1 MVIANHRQAR
11 HGDARA
17 EPDSRPSS
25 AGTRGYLASMRTNV
39 SARGQPISARG
50 QPVSAR
56 EQSLFRHGS
65 ITRLAPPPDDDS
77 RPHCRDSN
85 GVYQGQVPGNRRD
98 VHPTANARDST
109 RHANVAERA
118 SAEHADTVE
127 FSEVRFGE
135 NRHTF
140 PSGGVTSTD
149 RATREPRRSSHS
161 PTMVYTTRHVPE
173 PTVPRHVNSHRQR
186 RHPVDPVEHTP
197 SDPPVATQQRRRA
210 RRTRRNRR
218 YNRNQAAHVQT
229 ERRNLDMKRFNESVG
244 LIVQKLGYE
253 IALRPSNEDSTL
265 TEGEISELVNRLNV
279 IIEDRAIEVQFFEEM
294 GNSVRENNFQDRSH
308 SQDVRR
314 SHHYVNA
321 VTTRNTQHNTPG
333 RDH

>member
-1 MVIANHRQAR
+1 
-11 HGDARA
+11 
-17 EPDSRPSS
+17 
-25 AGTRGYLASMRTNV
+25 
-39 SARGQPISARG
+39 
-50 QPVSAR
+50 
-56 EQSLFRHGS
+56 
-65 ITRLAPPPDDDS
+65 
-77 RPHCRDSN
+77 
-85 GVYQGQVPGNRRD
+85 
-98 VHPTANARDST
+98 
-109 RHANVAERA
+109 
-118 SAEHADTVE
+118 
-127 FSEVRFGE
+127 
-135 NRHTF
+135 
-140 PSGGVTSTD
+140 
-149 RATREPRRSSHS
+149 
-161 PTMVYTTRHVPE
+161 
-173 PTVPRHVNSHRQR
+173 VNSHRQR

-279 IIEDRAIEVQFFEEM
+279 IIEDRAIEVQFLEEM

-321 VTTRNTQHNTPG
+321 VTTRNTTLQVETIEENVDALESREPEVVDDTLDSQRQPISARGQPVSAREQSLFRH
-333 RDH
+333 

>member
-1 MVIANHRQAR
+1 VPNLT
-11 HGDARA
+11 
-17 EPDSRPSS
+17 PVLPLPVP
-25 AGTRGYLASMRTNV
+25 AGTSLVCVLTSLPAGSPSLPA
-39 SARGQPISARG
+39 

-65 ITRLAPPPDDDS
+65 ITHDDDS

-173 PTVPRHVNSHRQR
+173 PTVPRHVNSHLCPRAAR
-186 RHPVDPVEHTP
+186 LCSRAVPFPSWYRCRHLSLLLLKLTRLAESVVDLFKTN
-197 SDPPVATQQRRRA
+197 RRRVLE
-210 RRTRRNRR
+210 
-218 YNRNQAAHVQT
+218 YV
-229 ERRNLDMKRFNESVG
+229 MSV
-244 LIVQKLGYE
+244 
-253 IALRPSNEDSTL
+253 
-265 TEGEISELVNRLNV
+265 IS
-279 IIEDRAIEVQFFEEM
+279 
-294 GNSVRENNFQDRSH
+294 H
-308 SQDVRR
+308 
-314 SHHYVNA
+314 
-321 VTTRNTQHNTPG
+321 
-333 RDH
+333 